1 VPPADG
7 RLTATVG
14 GIGLA
19 GRARLFPS
27 TIICLPMAPVNRVKE
42 RLEAGGVVF
51 GTWLQSASPTVAN
64 ILAHSGMDFVT
75 VDMEHGPASFSEAES
90 IMYAVEA
97 GGSTPMIRLGEG
109 SPPTVL
115 RACDTGCQSVLVAHV
130 QTPIEAESI
139 VKAMR
144 FFPDGERGM
153 APFTRMHDWSSEN
166 LAEKLAEA
174 NRWQLA
180 GILVEDRVGLENLDA
195 MLSITGLDLVYLG
208 IYDLSQVVGFPGQ
221 VDHPEVLET
230 VSAAVSR
237 INAAGKVAGA
247 VARDADH
254 LRWLLKT
261 GFRYIS
267 YLCDTALVSQRARA
281 VMAEFKEVAREA

>member
-1 VPPADG
+1 MSGSAAPAEPNG
-7 RLTATVG
+7 A
-14 GIGLA
+14 
-19 GRARLFPS
+19 
-27 TIICLPMAPVNRVKE
+27 IISCAVAPVNRVKE

-75 VDMEHGPASFSEAES
+75 VDMEHGPASFSEAEA

-115 RACDTGCQSVLVAHV
+115 RACDTGCQSILVAHV
-130 QTPIEAESI
+130 QTAAQAESI
-139 VKAMR
+139 VRAMR
-144 FFPDGERGM
+144 FFPEGERGM

-166 LAEKLAEA
+166 LAQKLAEA

-180 GILVEDRVGLENLDA
+180 GILVEDREGLENLDD
-195 MLSITGLDLVYLG
+195 MLAIAGLDLVYLG
-208 IYDLSQVVGFPGQ
+208 IYDISQVLGFPGQ
-221 VDHPEVLET
+221 VDHPAVLEA
-230 VSAAVSR
+230 VASAVRR
-237 INAAGKVAGA
+237 IDAAGKVAGA

-254 LRWLLKT
+254 LRWLLET

-267 YLCDTALVSQRARA
+267 YLCDTALISQRARA
-281 VMAEFKEVAREA
+281 VRMEFEEIAHEA